1 MKFYK
6 LRAKMVEKGMTQ
18 EKLAIALKIA
28 PQTLNAKI
36 NGRTQFTLE
45 ELLKVTSI
53 LRIENPTDIFF
64 TEKFQN
70 EINEV
75 EER

>member
-6 LRAKMVEKGMTQ
+6 LRAKMMEKEMTQ
-18 EKLAIALKIA
+18 EKLAMALKIA

-45 ELLKVTSI
+45 EVLEIVSI
-53 LRIENPTDIFF
+53 LEIDNPVDIFF
-64 TEKFQN
+64 AENFKSTRNKYD
-70 EINEV
+70 
-75 EER
+75 

>member
-6 LRAKMVEKGMTQ
+6 LRAKMMEKEMTQ
-18 EKLAIALKIA
+18 EKLAMALKIA

-45 ELLKVTSI
+45 EVLEIVSI
-53 LRIENPTDIFF
+53 LEIDNPVDIFF
-64 TEKFQN
+64 TENFKSTRN
-70 EINEV
+70 KYD
-75 EER
+75 

>member
-1 MKFYK
+1 
-6 LRAKMVEKGMTQ
+6 MVEKGMTQ

>member
-6 LRAKMVEKGMTQ
+6 LRAKMIEKGMTQ

-53 LRIENPTDIFF
+53 LGIENPTDIIF

>member
-1 MKFYK
+1 
-6 LRAKMVEKGMTQ
+6 MTQ

-53 LRIENPTDIFF
+53 LGIENPTDIFF

>member
-6 LRAKMVEKGMTQ
+6 LRAKMMEKEMTQ
-18 EKLAIALKIA
+18 EKLAMALKIA

-45 ELLKVTSI
+45 EVLEIVSI
-53 LRIENPTDIFF
+53 LEIDNPVDIFF
-64 TEKFQN
+64 AENFKST
-70 EINEV
+70 INKYD
-75 EER
+75 

>member
-1 MKFYK
+1 
-6 LRAKMVEKGMTQ
+6 MVEKGMTQ

-53 LRIENPTDIFF
+53 LGIENPTDIFF

>member
-53 LRIENPTDIFF
+53 LGIENPTDIFF